1 MAQEIEVTLIVQ
13 TEDAVA
19 QLEKFAEELNK
30 TEKKVTRAAK
40 KSTKGYQELG
50 DVFSR
55 LLPRSMQGLIRN
67 FKQTKRSID
76 RASKS
81 VKLFSKAWI
90 ATGFGALVVVLG
102 EIIANWDSIA
112 EAVGFTNAELEQTA
126 RLQSEINTEIDSFNT
141 TTRPYVAILKD
152 TNSSLNQRVTAT
164 DELVKLMPELNGYEL
179 DSAEG
184 MERINIA
191 LKENERLIDIRIAK
205 RQLEGKLEEAASKA
219 RDGEL
224 TFWENLK
231 ITLADQTLFGKRGAN
246 LEAQRQKNRTEGQ
259 EEYNLLMEEYLEL
272 IGDSAEIEG
281 KRADTARIQREA
293 DEKAR
298 EDLRIQT
305 ARLKITQEQT
315 RALEI
320 LNIEKSDGAAIDLQV
335 AEQMLLY
342 QQEDQLTAMTL
353 QGATDEQLEI
363 QRKLHVVAM
372 KKLYDDWLA
381 GELKDYEAYA
391 TALEEEVNRSNQAIE
406 DSRAKLLSGE
416 GKDGMTNEETEIQ
429 ATIDKY
435 NKQID
440 LEKLFSEEYY
450 EVIDARERELARITA
465 KYSAERVQTKKEENE
480 DLFNAALDFT
490 LGVADMY
497 GTLSDMQEEDEE
509 KKKQYAVTEIALNT
523 AVALAN
529 AIAGAAK
536 AAASTTAG
544 APFVL
549 GGYIVSMF
557 ATIMNAQKSISSIMN
572 SVGAGGGDDVSIP
585 QPVVPNVSDDFMLN
599 EFTGQGERSFRAYV
613 VESDIQGAISN
624 ATLVDSRA
632 SLGG

>member
-30 TEKKVTRAAK
+30 TEKKVTKAAK

-50 DVFSR
+50 DVFTR